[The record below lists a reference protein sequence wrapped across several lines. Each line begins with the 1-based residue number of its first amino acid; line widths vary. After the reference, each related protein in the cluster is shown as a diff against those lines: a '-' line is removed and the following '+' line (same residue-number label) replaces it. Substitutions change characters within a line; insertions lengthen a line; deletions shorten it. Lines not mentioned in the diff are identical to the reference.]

1 MSLLPLLAAI
11 ELLSAA
17 VLAVLF
23 RRAPVGREIEG
34 VGFVL
39 GEG

>member
-1 MSLLPLLAAI
+1 MTALTILAAI

-17 VLAVLF
+17 VIGLLCW
-23 RRAPVGREIEG
+23 RAPLGREIEG
-34 VGFVL
+34 VGFVP